1 MADDLLKR
9 TQTWKLSVWCL
20 LTIALTFYATD
31 TIFSYFRTEKNMSPT
46 KEVVFPKI
54 ILFGDSITQVS
65 VPFFSKRSTHLSL
78 CYFVFEIDVFI
89 NFIYFIIRLISVQL
103 Q

>member
-9 TQTWKLSVWCL
+9 TQAWKPSVWCL
-20 LTIALTFYATD
+20 LTIGWTFYATN
-31 TIFSYFRTEKNMSPT
+31 TTFNYFRTEKNMSPT

-65 VPFFSKRSTHLSL
+65 IPFFRNDQHIYLYVILFLKLMLSL
-78 CYFVFEIDVFI
+78 ILFT
-89 NFIYFIIRLISVQL
+89 
-103 Q
+103 

>member
-9 TQTWKLSVWCL
+9 AQAWKPSVWCL
-20 LTIALTFYATD
+20 LTIALTFYATN
-31 TIFSYFRTEKNMSPT
+31 TTLNYFRTEKNMSPT

-65 VPFFSKRSTHLSL
+65 VSIFFET
-78 CYFVFEIDVFI
+78 INTFI
-89 NFIYFIIRLISVQL
+89 FMLFCF
-103 Q
+103 